1 MGDNVVM
8 KHLFLAFF
16 LIFGVSAAHAEG
28 PTQIP
33 LLDQPREVEA
43 FVFADAEGNARSL
56 QDFKGKVVLVN
67 LWATWCVPCRTEM
80 PQLDRLQA
88 ELGSDKFTVLP
99 LSLDRGGAE
108 AVNAFYKETELKSLP
123 VMVDQANFSARA
135 FRIFGL
141 PSTFLV
147 NAEGKEIGRLVGPAE
162 WDDPRMVAFLQG
174 VIEQGQKG
182 L

>member
-1 MGDNVVM
+1 M
-8 KHLFLAFF
+8 KHVFLALFLM
-16 LIFGVSAAHAEG
+16 LGVTAAHAEG

-33 LLDQPREVEA
+33 LLDQPRDVDA

-88 ELGSDKFTVLP
+88 ELGGDKFTVLP
-99 LSLDRGGAE
+99 LSLDRGGADT
-108 AVNAFYKETELKSLP
+108 VNSFYKEIDVKSLP

-135 FRIFGL
+135 FKIFGL

-147 NAEGKEIGRLVGPAE
+147 NADGQEIGRLIGPAE
-162 WDDPRMVAFLQG
+162 WDDPKMISFLQG
-174 VIEQGQKG
+174 VIDEGQKG